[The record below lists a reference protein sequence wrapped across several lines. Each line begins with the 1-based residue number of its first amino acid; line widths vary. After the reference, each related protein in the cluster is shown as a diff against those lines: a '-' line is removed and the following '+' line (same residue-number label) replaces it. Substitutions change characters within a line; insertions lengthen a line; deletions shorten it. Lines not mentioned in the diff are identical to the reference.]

1 MSRKYDAVVFDLD
14 GTLLDTL
21 DDLTSSANAAARAYG
36 FEERSRDEISSFV
49 GNGIRRLIERMLPDG
64 AANPYFEDV
73 YRYFCEYYGQHCMDE
88 TEPYPGVM
96 ALLDY
101 LHKEGYRLAIVSNK
115 ADFAV
120 KKLRDVYF
128 GELIEVAVGEREG
141 CRRKPAPDAVWQ
153 ALEELRVE
161 RGRAVYVGDSDVD
174 LMTAQNAGMDG
185 ILVSWG
191 FRSREF
197 LLAHGGKPEQI
208 VANVN
213 EVKNLLAPSGDM
225 SV

>member
-1 MSRKYDAVVFDLD
+1 MNRRYDAVVFDLD

-21 DDLTSSANAAARAYG
+21 ADLTGSANAAAGAYG
-36 FEERSRDEISSFV
+36 FGEYSQDDIRRFV

-64 AANPYFEDV
+64 TENPHFDEV
-73 YRYFCEYYGQHCMDE
+73 YHCFCEHYGQHCMDE

-96 ALLDY
+96 GLLDY
-101 LHKEGYRLAIVSNK
+101 LRKEGYRLAIVSNK

-153 ALEELRVE
+153 ALAELQTE
-161 RGRAVYVGDSDVD
+161 RERAVYIGDSDVD
-174 LMTAQNAGMDG
+174 LMTAQNAGMDC

-197 LLAHGGKPEQI
+197 LIAHGGKPEQI
-208 VANVN
+208 AANVN
-213 EVKNLLAPSGDM
+213 EVKELLAPRGDRT
-225 SV
+225 V

>member
-1 MSRKYDAVVFDLD
+1 MNRRYDAVIFDLD

-21 DDLTSSANAAARAYG
+21 ADLTNAANAAAGRYG
-36 FEERSRDEISSFV
+36 FRSYTLDEIRGFV
-49 GNGIRRLIERMLPDG
+49 GNGIRKLIERMLPDG
-64 AANPYFEDV
+64 VDNPHFDEV
-73 YRYFCEYYGQHCMDE
+73 YTFFCEYYGRHCMDE

-101 LHKEGYRLAIVSNK
+101 LHKEGYQVAIVSNK

-128 GELIEVAVGEREG
+128 GDLVAVAIGDREG

-153 ALEELRVE
+153 ALEELQME
-161 RGRAVYVGDSDVD
+161 RERAVYVGDSDVD

-197 LLAHGGKPEQI
+197 LLAHGGRPEQI

-213 EVKNLLAPSGDM
+213 ALRQHLEG
-225 SV
+225 